1 MFRRYGCGC
10 IYLITQVEVWPEMN
24 EEVQPTHGR
33 LVEHCS
39 GDDDNLAFGS
49 EVEIAKVIT
58 PKNIADSQS
67 LDADEENRLFGRI
80 NLEIHRGRQFTALTQ
95 VLKAAV
101 NGN

>member
-10 IYLITQVEVWPEMN
+10 VYLITQVRTFPQDLQVE
-24 EEVQPTHGR
+24 PTHGR

-39 GDDDNLAFGS
+39 HDNLAFGS

-58 PKNIADSQS
+58 PQNITDSQP

-80 NLEIHRGRQFTALTQ
+80 NQEIHKGRQFTALTQ
-95 VLKAAV
+95 VLKAALQ
-101 NGN
+101 